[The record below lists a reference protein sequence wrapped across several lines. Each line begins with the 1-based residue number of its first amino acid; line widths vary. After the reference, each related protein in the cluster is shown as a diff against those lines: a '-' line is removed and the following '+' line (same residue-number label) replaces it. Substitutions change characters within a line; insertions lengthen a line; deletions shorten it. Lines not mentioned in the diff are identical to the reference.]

1 MRYTAFVSPGSVKR
15 GRRIAMTGQD
25 AGAQACS
32 SCHGAHLQGVG
43 LIPPLAGRSPTYLMR
58 QLVAFQSGD
67 RAGAAAA
74 PMLPVAAKLSLADM
88 IAVAAYAGSL

>member
-1 MRYTAFVSPGSVKR
+1 
-15 GRRIAMTGQD
+15 
-25 AGAQACS
+25 
-32 SCHGAHLQGVG
+32 
-43 LIPPLAGRSPTYLMR
+43 MR